1 MYVTLLFWGTDKGA
15 DVNRTLE
22 NGATPLTAAKSQ
34 GNASIVAL
42 LEPESRTI
50 RSDRGEINLTV
61 PTE

>member
-1 MYVTLLFWGTDKGA
+1 
-15 DVNRTLE
+15 LE

-34 GNASIVAL
+34 GSASIVAL